1 MSFSW
6 PWALLALLLIPLVFA
21 IWWLT
26 RRRRRRAAVRVTSI
40 ALVRTALPGRSRWRR
55 RIPAALLVLGLG
67 VLAVGAARPQA
78 TVPVASSSATIMLA
92 LDVSGSMCSTD
103 VKPNRITAAEQA
115 ASAFIKSQAGGPR
128 IGLVVF
134 ANTAVVLVPPT
145 TDTQQLLSGL
155 DGLSTSFGTAIG
167 EGILVSLN
175 SIAQVDPSV
184 TPTGT
189 TVSRPPGAG
198 YADDVIVV
206 LTDGSNNEGVDPQI
220 AAKQAAGRGVRVFT
234 IGYGTNNPAP
244 LACGPGQFG
253 GFGGGGGGFSGGG
266 GSALEA
272 DYGALMRISRT
283 TGGRFYPA
291 HDAGQL
297 STALAKLPAAFTI
310 VRKHLDLANW
320 FAAGGGLLIATAMAL
335 SLWWNQARRARA
347 RINRL
352 LIRTNGGDSR
362 DVCRD
367 ARLRG
372 ARGDVAGRGG
382 AHGQRVDRAAEPVT
396 LRAAD
401 FHGGYRSVGRTEP
414 VAVLHSRG
422 KPTAR
427 GPVPVDVGRAV
438 EEGGVGVHRSPSC
451 DGCWPHDASRGLAD
465 G

>member
-6 PWALLALLLIPLVFA
+6 PWALLALLIIPLVFA
-21 IWWLT
+21 VWWLM

-55 RIPAALLVLGLG
+55 RIPAALLLLGLG

-145 TDTQQLLSGL
+145 TNTQQLLSGL
-155 DGLSTSFGTAIG
+155 DGLTTSFGTAIG
-167 EGILVSLN
+167 EGILASLN

-189 TVSRPPGAG
+189 AVSRARGAG

-206 LTDGSNNEGVDPQI
+206 LTDGSNNQGVDPQI
-220 AAKQAAGRGVRVFT
+220 AAKQAADRGIRVFT
-234 IGYGTNNPAP
+234 IGYGTSNPAS
-244 LACGPGQFG
+244 LSCGPGQFG
-253 GFGGGGGGFSGGG
+253 GFGGGGGGSGN
-266 GSALEA
+266 ALEA

-283 TGGRFYPA
+283 TDGTFYRA
-291 HDAGQL
+291 QDAGQL

-320 FAAGGGLLIATAMAL
+320 FAAGGGLLIATAVAL
-335 SLWWNQARRARA
+335 SLWWNQARRAR
-347 RINRL
+347 
-352 LIRTNGGDSR
+352 G
-362 DVCRD
+362 
-367 ARLRG
+367 
-372 ARGDVAGRGG
+372 
-382 AHGQRVDRAAEPVT
+382 
-396 LRAAD
+396 
-401 FHGGYRSVGRTEP
+401 
-414 VAVLHSRG
+414 
-422 KPTAR
+422 
-427 GPVPVDVGRAV
+427 
-438 EEGGVGVHRSPSC
+438 
-451 DGCWPHDASRGLAD
+451 
-465 G
+465 